1 MLEERPNNT
10 GEILPG
16 VFVVGSFITS
26 IQEWFKLQPC
36 LVKQG
41 YRYQVKKKEDR
52 DNFIL
57 ITVLKVTEVDQSTEE
72 FLNDYI

>member
-1 MLEERPNNT
+1 MLEERPS

-36 LVKQG
+36 LVKTG
-41 YRYQVKKKEDR
+41 YRYQVKKKDDR
-52 DNFIL
+52 DNLIL
-57 ITVLKVTEVDQSTEE
+57 ITVLKVNEVDQKTEE
-72 FLNDYI
+72 FLNDYL